1 MFTVHIYNQPL
12 MVTIGGCKYC
22 IFKRSSSL
30 DKCDKSRKGCYHLEL
45 SELVIYRHNRLDIL
59 KLGWE
64 FTTAKRLCRTRNLY
78 IHWPSWKG
86 NLYHP
91 LYSSFTKIQFIMPQS
106 IILNYNLFNYWS
118 GSISHVDLKS
128 FPRSIQPLTLDQR
141 LPGKMEDD
149 TNLMFTQCVES

>member
-1 MFTVHIYNQPL
+1 MFTIDIYNQPL

-59 KLGWE
+59 KLGYE

-91 LYSSFTKIQFIMPQS
+91 LYSSFTKIILYHNQLSQITIFS
-106 IILNYNLFNYWS
+106 ITEVVRSHNWS
-118 GSISHVDLKS
+118 QNRFRD
-128 FPRSIQPLTLDQR
+128 
-141 LPGKMEDD
+141 
-149 TNLMFTQCVES
+149 